1 MGEGEIADLLLVICV
16 FGCFESICSGTTH
29 SCRVWEKHLKECS
42 SKRSR
47 EGWATL
53 RVLLEGIPD
62 AVLVRSL
69 HVSALCLRHDINS
82 ASCTFKN
89 IDQTPAIF

>member
-1 MGEGEIADLLLVICV
+1 MRVFVLGLLTVV
-16 FGCFESICSGTTH
+16 ESGRSI
-29 SCRVWEKHLKECS
+29 
-42 SKRSR
+42 SKSAPPRGANR
-47 EGWATL
+47 GWATP
-53 RVLLEGIPD
+53 RVLSEGIPD

-89 IDQTPAIF
+89 IDQTPVIF